1 MESLFNKVAGL
12 QMLACK
18 YREISKNTNFEE
30 LLQTAACVS
39 SASKIAAFNFTRKT
53 SDTHK

>member
-18 YREISKNTNFEE
+18 YCEIFKNTDFEE